1 LLHLELKASLDF
13 PRWPAARIV
22 ANLHYSDALT
32 TQRACSSY
40 RSVTAVLPKAN
51 RVIVMKILVVDD
63 DAFIVEAYSRK
74 LLQAGFEVK
83 SARDGLAAIK
93 LLSQIKPQIVVLD
106 LMLPQTNGFEVLN
119 YIRAQPQLKETRVVV
134 LSNFYLGD
142 SERQAAAEQANATL
156 MKSKCTPTLLLK
168 TINELTRGP
177 AAVQTNEELSSAAR
191 DKGADMEAEAE
202 KRREFLKDGPITLA
216 TLRQMN
222 DAFVQTN
229 VKHLRS
235 LRLQNFSRKVHF
247 VAEVAGLLGLEDIA
261 LEAAALE
268 ALLTKLEDHPESI
281 TPSILQ
287 TIAYT
292 LDFLRLLYSQPH
304 NSEAAAKVPAKAFVL
319 DDDAV
324 SGRAVAGALSNVHIE
339 SMVLQQP
346 SDALE
351 KLQKEQFGLIL
362 LDIEMPEIDG
372 LELCKKVRAMPQ
384 YRRTPIIFVTGHA
397 DFESRIN
404 SVLSGG
410 DDLISKPIFP
420 IELAVK
426 AVTHLLRSQLP
437 E

>member
-1 LLHLELKASLDF
+1 
-13 PRWPAARIV
+13 
-22 ANLHYSDALT
+22 
-32 TQRACSSY
+32 
-40 RSVTAVLPKAN
+40 
-51 RVIVMKILVVDD
+51 MKILVVDD

-74 LLQAGFEVK
+74 LRQSGFEVE
-83 SARDGLAAIK
+83 SAGDGQAAIK
-93 LLSQIKPQIVVLD
+93 LLPQMKPEIVVLD
-106 LMLPQTNGFEVLN
+106 LMLPKMNGFELLKYV
-119 YIRAQPQLKETRVVV
+119 RAQPELKKTRVVV

-142 SERQAAAEQANATL
+142 SERQAAAAEADATL
-156 MKSKCTPTLLLK
+156 MKSKCTPALLLF
-168 TINELTRGP
+168 TINELIRAP
-177 AAVQTNEELSSAAR
+177 AAVQTKEGISSAAR
-191 DKGADMEAEAE
+191 DKGADLEAEAA
-202 KRREFLKDGPITLA
+202 KRKDFLKDGPVMLA

-222 DAFVQTN
+222 DAFIQSN
-229 VKHLRS
+229 VKHIRS

-268 ALLTKLEDHPESI
+268 ALLLKLEDQPESI
-281 TPSILQ
+281 TPSVLQ

-292 LDFLRLLYSQPH
+292 LDFLRLLYSKPH
-304 NSEAAAKVPAKAFVL
+304 DSEAAAKVPLKAFVL

-324 SGRAVAGALSNVHIE
+324 SGRAVASALRNVNIE
-339 SMVLQQP
+339 SIVLQQP
-346 SDALE
+346 SGALE
-351 KLQKEQFGLIL
+351 KLKKEQFGLIL

-372 LELCKKVRAMPQ
+372 LEFCKKVREMPQ
-384 YRRTPIIFVTGHA
+384 YRRTPVIFVTGHT

-437 E
+437 EYKPPNFA

>member
-1 LLHLELKASLDF
+1 M
-13 PRWPAARIV
+13 
-22 ANLHYSDALT
+22 
-32 TQRACSSY
+32 
-40 RSVTAVLPKAN
+40 
-51 RVIVMKILVVDD
+51 MKILVVDD

-74 LLQAGFEVK
+74 LRQSGFEVE
-83 SARDGLAAIK
+83 SAGDGLAAKK
-93 LLSQIKPQIVVLD
+93 LLPQMKPEIVVLD
-106 LMLPQTNGFEVLN
+106 LMLPQMNGFELLKYV
-119 YIRAQPQLKETRVVV
+119 RGQAELKETRVVV

-142 SERQAAAEQANATL
+142 SERKAAAAEADATL
-156 MKSKCTPTLLLK
+156 MKSKCTPTLLLF
-168 TINELTRGP
+168 TINELIRGP
-177 AAVQTNEELSSAAR
+177 AAVQTKEVISSVAR
-191 DKGADMEAEAE
+191 DKGADLEAEVA
-202 KRREFLKDGPITLA
+202 KRRDFLKDAPITLA

-222 DAFVQTN
+222 DAFIQTN
-229 VKHLRS
+229 VKHIRS

-268 ALLTKLEDHPESI
+268 ALLLKLEDQPESI

-292 LDFLRLLYSQPH
+292 LDFLQLLYSQPH
-304 NSEAAAKVPAKAFVL
+304 DREAAAKVPLKAFVL

-324 SGRAVAGALSNVHIE
+324 SGRAVASALRNVNIE
-339 SMVLQQP
+339 SSVLQQP
-346 SDALE
+346 SRALE
-351 KLQKEQFGLIL
+351 KLEKEQFGLIL

-372 LELCKKVRAMPQ
+372 LEFCKKVREMPQ
-384 YRRTPIIFVTGHA
+384 YRRTPVIFVTGHT

-420 IELAVK
+420 VELAVK
-426 AVTHLLRSQLP
+426 AVTHLLRSQLA